1 MVSHAGGPLSAARRR
16 AALVF
21 LLVAAL
27 VWWRARSSGFFFI
40 VGLQGDASANLG
52 PLLPALCGGLSAALA
67 LLIADAAAGSIAGV
81 LAALVLAA
89 LPEFLPVHRDS
100 LTGPPL
106 LTITL
111 LMIAAMVHAPRFSFA
126 YGSIGATG
134 GLLIATDGIGLPL
147 AAVAWALLQRARE
160 HSRWQ
165 RALVALVPT
174 VVLVVLVHFAG
185 GAWPRQ
191 FSIAWQGGLDR
202 GLRAAGTIIGN
213 QMAPTV
219 NSPALRFLIVADLA
233 LVVVAIIVV
242 GWRRVGR
249 AAAESS
255 VARSIYPVAGITTAA
270 LAVGLAA
277 RTLLV
282 RGAGDPDGAAVLPL
296 VALTALILVVSIAGL
311 WPRWPRWAKVLT
323 VVVFIGW
330 LQAAVRA

>member
-1 MVSHAGGPLSAARRR
+1 M
-16 AALVF
+16 
-21 LLVAAL
+21 
-27 VWWRARSSGFFFI
+27 WWRARSSGFFFI

-67 LLIADAAAGSIAGV
+67 LLIADAAAGPIAGV
-81 LAALVLAA
+81 LAALLLTA
-89 LPEFLPVHRDS
+89 LPEFIPVHRDS

-111 LMIAAMVHAPRFSFA
+111 LMVAAMVHAPRFSLS
-126 YGSIGATG
+126 YGTIGATG

-147 AAVAWALLQRARE
+147 AAAAWALLQRARE

-165 RALVALVPT
+165 RVLLALLPTVAL
-174 VVLVVLVHFAG
+174 LVLVHFAG

-191 FSIAWQGGLDR
+191 FSIEWQGGLDR
-202 GLRAAGTIIGN
+202 GLRAAGTVIGN
-213 QMAPTV
+213 QMAPTI
-219 NSPALRFLIVADLA
+219 NSPALRFLVVADLA
-233 LVVVAIIVV
+233 LVIVAVIVV

-255 VARSIYPVAGITTAA
+255 VVRALYPVAGITAAA
-270 LAVGLAA
+270 LAIGLAA

-282 RGAGDPDGAAVLPL
+282 RGAGDPDGAAVMPL
-296 VALTALILVVSIAGL
+296 VALTVLVLVVSVAGL
-311 WPRWPRWAKVLT
+311 WARWPRWGKVLT
-323 VVVFIGW
+323 VVLFVGW